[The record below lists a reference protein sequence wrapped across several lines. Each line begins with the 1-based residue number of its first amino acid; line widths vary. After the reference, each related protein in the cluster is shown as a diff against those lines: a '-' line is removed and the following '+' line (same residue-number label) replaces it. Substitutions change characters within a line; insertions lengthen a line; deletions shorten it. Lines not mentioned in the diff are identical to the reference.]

1 MNGTQ
6 SRREK
11 LLKLLESSNHIISGS
26 ELSKLLG
33 VSRQVIVQDIAILK
47 AEENRIISTNK
58 GYCLE
63 KTCNNEISKVFK
75 VSHSDQEMKDELY
88 SIVDLG
94 ATVKD
99 VFISHRAYGVIK
111 VDLNISCRKDVDDFL
126 FEIESG
132 ISKPLKKLTENYH
145 YHTISAKNKSTLL
158 DVEHILDD
166 LGFLVK

>member
-11 LLKLLESSNHIISGS
+11 LLKLLESSNNIISGS

-158 DVEHILDD
+158 DVEHILDN

>member
-6 SRREK
+6 SRRKK
-11 LLKLLESSNHIISGS
+11 LLKLLESTDTVISGS
-26 ELSKLLG
+26 DLSKHFG

-47 AEENRIISTNK
+47 AEDNKILSTNR
-58 GYCLE
+58 GYLLE
-63 KTCNNEISKVFK
+63 KPSSEHISRVFK
-75 VSHSDQEMKDELY
+75 LSHNDHEMKIELY

-111 VDLNISCRKDVDDFL
+111 VELNISSRRDVDNFL
-126 FEIESG
+126 FDIESG

-145 YHTISAKNKSTLL
+145 YHTICAKNKSILL
-158 DVEHILDD
+158 EVEQAMDN